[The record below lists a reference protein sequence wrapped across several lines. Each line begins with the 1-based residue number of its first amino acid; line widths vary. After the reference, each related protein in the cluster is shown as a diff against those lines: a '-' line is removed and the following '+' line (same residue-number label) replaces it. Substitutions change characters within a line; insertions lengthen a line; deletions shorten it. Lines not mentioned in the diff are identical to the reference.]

1 MDSIRAVFF
10 DFDNTIVD
18 YIKSDVIGL
27 ESLAKLLPVDI
38 NNDEFVDIAVEKIYE
53 FHNMVNKGQ
62 ENPTNMH
69 RYRLFNTLKHFN
81 IEWQEQYLDIYL
93 KNFVQS
99 TSCFLGIE
107 EVLSYLKGKVKLG
120 ILTNAYDSKEQRAR
134 IARTNVSKY
143 IDDIIVCCEI
153 ETYKPSKEAFL
164 YLVDRYGF
172 KASSCI
178 YVGDSEEHDIKGAKN
193 AGLYAIKI
201 SHKNKAKYESVADF
215 ECTSFFE
222 LLTFLKD
229 KIGL

>member
-1 MDSIRAVFF
+1 MDSIKAILF

-18 YIKSDVIGL
+18 YIKSDIIGL
-27 ESLAKLLPVDI
+27 ESVAKLLPTDV
-38 NNDEFVDIAVEKIYE
+38 NNEEFVDIAVKNIYE
-53 FHNMVNKGQ
+53 FHDMVDKGQ
-62 ENPTNMH
+62 ELPTNMH
-69 RYRLFNTLKHFN
+69 RYRLVNTLKHFN
-81 IEWQEQYLDIYL
+81 IKWQEKYLDIYL

-99 TSCFLGIE
+99 TSCFPGIE
-107 EVLSYLKGKVKLG
+107 EVLNYLKGKVKLG

-134 IARTNVSKY
+134 IARTNVPKY

-164 YLVDRYGF
+164 YLVERYKL

-178 YVGDSEEHDIKGAKN
+178 YVGDSEEHDMKGAKN

-201 SHKNKAKYESVADF
+201 SHKNKARYESAADF

-222 LLTFLKD
+222 LLTFLQD
-229 KIGL
+229 KKGL